1 MSHPFHLHER
11 QETKQIKVKTP
22 DGINFQMAAFAYGS
36 NEEYL
41 IHIIAVLCI
50 IEQKEMA
57 SDIKK
62 AWEAIVED
70 RREMKP

>member
-1 MSHPFHLHER
+1 M
-11 QETKQIKVKTP
+11 P
-22 DGINFQMAAFAYGS
+22 DGTNFQIAAYTCRK

-41 IHIIAVLCI
+41 IHVIALLHV

-62 AWEAIVED
+62 AWEAIAKV
-70 RREMKP
+70 RRELKPYFEFPEDETKAAKEI